1 MKDETRLLLVKADR
15 AIQAAETLL
24 EAGNL
29 NDFATGRAY
38 YAMFYVTEALLEE
51 KGLRY
56 SKHGGVHGAFGEFY
70 VKTGIF
76 DPQYHRWLLN
86 AFDQRIEGD
95 YGIDVVVVA
104 DDAQKL
110 IERAKNFLKA
120 ASVYLSQ
127 NE

>member
-1 MKDETRLLLVKADR
+1 
-15 AIQAAETLL
+15 
-24 EAGNL
+24 
-29 NDFATGRAY
+29 
-38 YAMFYVTEALLEE
+38 
-51 KGLRY
+51 
-56 SKHGGVHGAFGEFY
+56 

-110 IERAKNFLKA
+110 IERAKDFLKA
-120 ASVYLSQ
+120 AIVYLTQ
-127 NE
+127 NESS